1 MGVITNTY
9 PEAFKISLVRRYLN
23 GELQK
28 NLCKEFNIAKSTF
41 WGWTCKYEK
50 LILKEREISSKIDV
64 SEDSCFVDIRRACT
78 SNIKSSVIQDSKD
91 TVRIFLDGYA
101 IICNIANLKD
111 VLKVINND

>member
-9 PEAFKISLVRRYLN
+9 PEAFKIRLVRRYLN

-28 NLCKEFNIAKSTF
+28 NLCKEFNISKSTF

-64 SEDSCFVDIRRACT
+64 SKDSCFVDIRRAL
-78 SNIKSSVIQDSKD
+78 Q
-91 TVRIFLDGYA
+91 L
-101 IICNIANLKD
+101 
-111 VLKVINND
+111 